1 MKIKITIEVIE
12 LRSGDTYKEVDR
24 LLLLVVKG
32 IIEKY
37 IERLRGLR
45 SNVYGTFLGS
55 GKTTIIEVDE
65 EEEKKIEV

>member
-12 LRSGDTYKEVDR
+12 LRSGDTYKEADR
-24 LLLLVVKG
+24 LLPLAVKG

-37 IERLRGLR
+37 VGRLRGLG

-55 GKTTIIEVDE
+55 GKTTIIEIDE